1 MLFNCFTVIEIV
13 NDNNGDKLC
22 IALTKEEYDTYTKNG
37 RFSEEFIVKTF
48 IKYNHS
54 KQKRR
59 Q

>member
-1 MLFNCFTVIEIV
+1 MLFDCFTVMQIT
-13 NDNNGDKLC
+13 NNYTNEKLN
-22 IALTKEEYDTYTKNG
+22 IALTKEEYETYTKNG